1 MIKRIVIKT
10 IFAIGLLLSIS
21 LPVSLA
27 QNNLHA
33 FADLSSQKVKAA
45 KAIKDNNQ
53 KLVLL
58 NEAIELNHNN
68 DSAYIER
75 ADVYRE
81 LHEEAVKQANYCA
94 VNYKAK
100 ALDDVEKAIAL
111 NPSAWNYLKGSFVY
125 SSVRY
130 SKDRREYDEIQ
141 KKYDKFLED
150 AIKRHPKEG
159 SLYLERG
166 MLNVNNYDGSMEV
179 DGDTVLYHK
188 AILEDYVHF
197 GSPLTKSQIND
208 YMTFLEL
215 ESTKKIGVFSL
226 ADMTCGDL
234 LCSYRKGVKEID
246 LQRIAK
252 ILDKMIENNP
262 EIYDLRLRR
271 IAVNSTLNLPDTKAI
286 GDYEKLTEIDAK
298 NADAYFAKLGDIY
311 YVHQNYEK
319 AIEYYSK
326 SLQCA
331 AYADVY
337 NSRGNAYSKIGK
349 HNKAKEDYQR
359 ASELDAGTNNK

>member
-1 MIKRIVIKT
+1 MIKRFVIKT
-10 IFAIGLLLSIS
+10 IFALGLLLSVSIS
-21 LPVSLA
+21 VSLA

-33 FADLSSQKVKAA
+33 VADLSSQKVKEAEA
-45 KAIKDNNQ
+45 TKDDNQ

-58 NEAIELNHNN
+58 KEAIKLNPNN

-75 ADVYRE
+75 ADVYKG
-81 LHEEAVKQANYCA
+81 LHEEAVKQVNYGA

-100 ALDDVEKAIAL
+100 ALDDVEKAIEL
-111 NPSAWNYLKGSFVY
+111 NPSAGNYLKGSVVY

-130 SKDRREYDEIQ
+130 SKDKREYDEIQ
-141 KKYDKFLED
+141 KKYEKFLEE
-150 AIKRHPKEG
+150 AIKRYPKEG
-159 SLYLERG
+159 RLYLERG

-188 AILEDYVHF
+188 TILEDCVHF

-208 YMTFLEL
+208 YMTFLEF
-215 ESTKKIGVFSL
+215 ETTEKIGVFSL

-234 LCSYRKGVKEID
+234 LCSYRKGVKGID
-246 LQRIAK
+246 LQRIAN

-262 EIYDLRLRR
+262 KTYDLRLRR

-311 YVHQNYEK
+311 YAHQKYEK
-319 AIEYYSK
+319 AIEHYSK

-331 AYADVY
+331 EYADVY
-337 NSRGNAYSKIGK
+337 SSRGNAYSKIGK
-349 HNKAKEDYQR
+349 YDKAKEDYQR
-359 ASELDAGTNNK
+359 ASELNTVTNNK

>member
-1 MIKRIVIKT
+1 MIKRFVIKI
-10 IFAIGLLLSIS
+10 IFAIGLLLSVS

-27 QNNLHA
+27 QNDLHA
-33 FADLSSQKVKAA
+33 VADLSSQKVKEAE
-45 KAIKDNNQ
+45 AIKDNNQ

-58 NEAIELNHNN
+58 NEAIQLNPKN

-75 ADVYRE
+75 ADVYKE
-81 LHEEAVKQANYCA
+81 LHEEAVKQINYGA
-94 VNYKAK
+94 VNYKEK

-125 SSVRY
+125 SAVRY
-130 SKDRREYDEIQ
+130 SKDKREYDAIQ
-141 KKYDKFLED
+141 KKYEKFLEE

-166 MLNVNNYDGSMEV
+166 MLNVNNYDGSVEV
-179 DGDTVLYHK
+179 DSNIALYHK
-188 AILEDYVHF
+188 AILEDCVHF

-215 ESTKKIGVFSL
+215 ESTEKISVFSL
-226 ADMTCGDL
+226 AYMTCGDL
-234 LCSYRKGVKEID
+234 LFSYRKGVKGID
-246 LQRIAK
+246 LQRIAD

-262 EIYDLRLRR
+262 ETYDLRLRR
-271 IAVNSTLNLPDTKAI
+271 IAINSTLNLPDTKAI
-286 GDYEKLTEIDAK
+286 GDYEKLAEFDAK

-311 YVHQNYEK
+311 YVHHNYDK
-319 AIEYYSK
+319 AIEHYSK

-337 NSRGNAYSKIGK
+337 NSRGNAYSKIGE
-349 HNKAKEDYQR
+349 HDKAKEDYQR
-359 ASELDAGTNNK
+359 ASELDAVTNNK